1 MSRTQAL
8 LLCLF
13 VVLAGAC
20 SKSASNTASAPNA
33 SEPPVIRSTDVVE
46 ARPQEAT
53 LARGESGDAVVSI
66 KIANGYHVNANPPTY
81 SYLKAT
87 ELELQPAAGI
97 AVQFITYPDPL
108 TKKFPFAEKPLNVYE
123 GETLAKVRLN
133 ADASAQTGKHNLS
146 AKLRVQ
152 ACDDK
157 VCYAPGALDLTIPVN
172 IK

>member
-1 MSRTQAL
+1 MSRTQIFL
-8 LLCLF
+8 LSL
-13 VVLAGAC
+13 VLISASAC
-20 SKSASNTASAPNA
+20 SKPPTSTAGAPNA
-33 SEPPVIRSTDVVE
+33 SEPPAIRSTDVVD

-53 LARGESGDAVVSI
+53 LERGESGDAVVSI

-108 TKKFPFAEKPLNVYE
+108 TKKFPFAEKPLKVYE
-123 GETLAKVRLN
+123 GVTLVKANLK
-133 ADASAQTGKHNLS
+133 ADASAQPGKHNLS

>member
-1 MSRTQAL
+1 MSRIQLL
-8 LLCLF
+8 LLCLVF
-13 VVLAGAC
+13 ASAC
-20 SKSASNTASAPNA
+20 SKSPTNTVSAPNA
-33 SEPPVIRSTDVVE
+33 TEPPAIRSTDVVK
-46 ARPQEAT
+46 ANPQETT
-53 LARGESGDAVVSI
+53 LARGESGDAVVSLNI
-66 KIANGYHVNANPPTY
+66 TNGYHINANPPTY

-123 GETLAKVRLN
+123 GETLVKARLK
-133 ADASAQTGKHNLS
+133 ADASARPGKHNLL

-172 IK
+172 VK

>member
-1 MSRTQAL
+1 MSRTQAF

-13 VVLAGAC
+13 LVLASAC
-20 SKSASNTASAPNA
+20 SKSATNTASAPNT
-33 SEPPVIRSTDVVE
+33 SEPPAIRSTDVVE

-66 KIANGYHVNANPPTY
+66 RIANGYHINANPPTY

-108 TKKFPFAEKPLNVYE
+108 TKKFPFAEKPLKVYE
-123 GETLAKVRLN
+123 GETLVKVNLK
-133 ADASAQTGKHNLS
+133 ADASVQPGKHNLS

-157 VCYAPGALDLTIPVN
+157 VCYAPGALDVTIPVN